1 MELSELK
8 NFDYLILLIVF
19 ASAYF
24 GCKKG
29 FIESFV
35 DFFAWVGSAIIVFDS
50 YDFTFKL
57 VNEYIPSK
65 FVSACVASLGVY
77 IALVILISLFGVRVI
92 KFTSTFVGSTF
103 DKFIGTMFGMLRG
116 FLVGVA
122 IFWSLSVALIAMNGK
137 DMPEW
142 FIKAKSY
149 KVLKLSSDSIVE
161 ALSSEEGR
169 KKFFEN
175 LEKKSDKLE
184 DELKD
189 KTAKKNTEIKKS
201 VSSSE
206 YFEQ

>member
-1 MELSELK
+1 M
-8 NFDYLILLIVF
+8 
-19 ASAYF
+19 
-24 GCKKG
+24 
-29 FIESFV
+29 
-35 DFFAWVGSAIIVFDS
+35 
-50 YDFTFKL
+50 
-57 VNEYIPSK
+57 
-65 FVSACVASLGVY
+65 
-77 IALVILISLFGVRVI
+77 
-92 KFTSTFVGSTF
+92 
-103 DKFIGTMFGMLRG
+103 
-116 FLVGVA
+116 VGVA